1 MSNPVDPLLEN
12 AEPIAVGIYPL
23 VNAVKD
29 AIEGLKGQDVVVLPI
44 GDIST
49 IADAMVIASG
59 TSTRHVKAL
68 ADEVVEQCKTAG
80 YRPIGIEGLDN
91 AEWVLVDLGDVIVH
105 IMLPATRTFYDIER
119 LWTARPTAPTED
131 A

>member
-1 MSNPVDPLLEN
+1 
-12 AEPIAVGIYPL
+12 
-23 VNAVKD
+23 
-29 AIEGLKGQDVVVLPI
+29 
-44 GDIST
+44 
-49 IADAMVIASG
+49 
-59 TSTRHVKAL
+59 VKAL

>member
-1 MSNPVDPLLEN
+1 MSDSVDPLLES
-12 AEPIAVGIYPL
+12 AEPISVGIYPL

-29 AIEGLKGQDVVVLPI
+29 ALDSLKAQDVTVLPI

-49 IADAMVIASG
+49 IADAMILASG

-68 ADEVVEQCKTAG
+68 AEEVVEQCKSAG
-80 YRPIGIEGLDN
+80 YRPIGVEGLDK

-105 IMLPATRTFYDIER
+105 VMLPDTRTFYDIER
-119 LWTARPTAPTED
+119 LWTARPPTAPES
-131 A
+131 